1 MGTVNVEDVVA
12 VGFIVLVV
20 VIVLILLAFAY
31 MHGFEDGKRS
41 YYCKVDDALDAFSN
55 GYNLGYVQGV
65 QTERE
70 HRWKN

>member
-1 MGTVNVEDVVA
+1 MGAVNMADVVT
-12 VGFIVLVV
+12 VGFIALVV

-41 YYCKVDDALDAFSN
+41 YGRKVDDALDAFRS

-65 QTERE
+65 ETERK
-70 HRWKN
+70 HQWKN